1 MDSNLENELR
11 EVFRARLAKKTPQI
25 QRSLLQIAAGNPLGA
40 EPSQERAAERIS
52 AKAEMPMRDSEALAR
67 TISHTASVIDDAG
80 PAMAGAEAVQG
91 PTIDFVGV
99 EFLSK
104 GRVAA
109 NAVGRIVFSGGR
121 AQGSGFLVGEGLLLT
136 NHHVIASPQQALQMS
151 VEFDYEFGDDGA
163 ERPVTT
169 FAFDPAACFVT
180 DPVAGLDFTLV
191 AVGARVSGTKALQQ
205 FGCIP
210 LSDAP
215 DKHMLGELANIIQHP
230 QGSRKQLVVRENSL
244 VARDE
249 TEQVLHYLADTEK
262 GSSGSP
268 VCNNQWEAIA
278 LHHWGEPWLEIK
290 DPFGRPLMR
299 DVNEGIRISAIVQAL
314 RVRAAAL
321 DAASSAAVRR
331 ALEYWASAPRR
342 GPALSP
348 VPSGEASAVAASSPA
363 VATQV
368 QLGEDGS
375 IRWTFPIEISVRA
388 PFAPALTVTSA
399 AHRAASVAA
408 PAVLPV
414 PAAAE
419 RREEPDFSDREGYE
433 PGFIPGFVV
442 PMPDLSGVPYNLA
455 ANMQAAHGE
464 DEYELPYRH
473 FSVVMNADRRL
484 AAVTACNIDGKR
496 VVAVD
501 RQTKTVKK
509 NPTLKDLGVE
519 SLGGAEASDT
529 FRPDPR
535 VLESEQ
541 MAVEFYENQVVPGYE
556 KPQHPGANATAE
568 ERSRYARI
576 MSERTARM
584 FQKGHIIM
592 RGDPVWGAA
601 DDALTAEED
610 TFFYTNAAPQLGFFN
625 QGSADNR
632 PGSKGKLRWRAV
644 ETFVL
649 RNAVTM
655 RKRVSVF
662 AGPVFDDAYDVDYR
676 FGSKVPMRFWKLV
689 VWAAQGQL
697 HSLALLAD
705 QKPVLERLTEGVPEA
720 VGPEAYGDLD
730 ELARVS
736 QYLSTVEQIENLTGI
751 SFGDEVR
758 QGDIRQGEERLSLA
772 DVPESL
778 LRDPAPA
785 RKRTPAKRKK

>member
-11 EVFRARLAKKTPQI
+11 EVFRARLARKTTQI
-25 QRSLLQIAAGNPLGA
+25 EHSLLQIAAGNPLGA
-40 EPSQERAAERIS
+40 EPSHERATERIS

-67 TISHTASVIDDAG
+67 TISRNAALIDEGG

-104 GRVAA
+104 GRIAA

-136 NHHVIASPQQALQMS
+136 NHHVITSAQQALQMF
-151 VEFDYEFGDDGA
+151 VEFDYEMGEDGS
-163 ERPVTT
+163 ERPVTS

-180 DPVAGLDFTLV
+180 DPIAGLDFTLV
-191 AVGARVSGTKALQQ
+191 AVGARVSGTKSLQQ
-205 FGCIP
+205 FGAIP

-249 TEQVLHYLADTEK
+249 TEHVLHYLADTEK

-299 DVNEGIRISAIVQAL
+299 DVNEGIRISAIVRAL
-314 RVRAAAL
+314 RERVAAL
-321 DAASSAAVRR
+321 DAASAASVRR
-331 ALEYWASAPRR
+331 ALESWASAPRR
-342 GPALSP
+342 GPSPSP
-348 VPSGEASAVAASSPA
+348 VPSGEASPAAFSPA
-363 VATQV
+363 TGTQV
-368 QLGEDGS
+368 QVGEDGS

-388 PFAPALTVTSA
+388 PFAPAALA
-399 AHRAASVAA
+399 AGVATPRPAVVAA
-408 PAVLPV
+408 PAVLPA

-433 PGFIPGFVV
+433 PGFISGFVI

-455 ANMQAAHGE
+455 RNMQAAHGE

-473 FSVVMNADRRL
+473 FSIVMNADRRL
-484 AAVTACNIDGKR
+484 AAITACNIDGRR
-496 VVAVD
+496 VVAID

-519 SLGGAEASDT
+519 SLGGAEASDA
-529 FRPDPR
+529 FRADPR

-541 MAVEFYENQVVPGYE
+541 MAVEFYENQAVPGYE
-556 KPQHPGANATAE
+556 KPPHPGRDATAE
-568 ERSRYARI
+568 ERSRYAKI

-662 AGPVFDDAYDVDYR
+662 AGPVFDDTYDVDYR

-689 VWAAQGQL
+689 VWAAGGQL

-720 VGPEAYGDLD
+720 AEAYADMD
-730 ELARVS
+730 ELERVN
-736 QYLSTVEQIENLTGI
+736 QYLTTVEQLQELTGI
-751 SFGDEVR
+751 AFGDEVL

-778 LRDPAPA
+778 LRNPAPA
-785 RKRTPAKRKK
+785 RARASAKRKK